1 MVNTSI
7 NHLPLEWIRVFEA
20 AGRLGSFTKAAD
32 EIGLTQAAVS
42 QRIRNLEDRLGAQLF
57 MRQPRGVLLTI
68 EGEAWLPYV
77 SNALQTL
84 GRSTDELFSKPLKKI
99 MISASASMVQLW
111 VIPRLS
117 ALEQRENYQ
126 VSVSTMS
133 IDPDFAKANAMLE
146 IRYGTGAW
154 PGMICAKLYQEELA
168 PMVTPGLLVGGKDW
182 RDLPKIAIS
191 GPRLGW
197 QEWAAQMNETVP
209 SAPTYRFDSFV
220 AGLAAAKAGLGVL
233 LGSVPL
239 CADVLD
245 QKQLCAIEGMGL
257 LQDASYWMAAKEGKV
272 PPKQWAALVAGLSK
286 SAT

>member
-1 MVNTSI
+1 MSVSSVN
-7 NHLPLEWIRVFEA
+7 NLPLEWIRVFEA

-57 MRQPRGVLLTI
+57 LRQPRGVLLTI

-77 SNALQTL
+77 SSALLTL

-99 MISASASMVQLW
+99 MISASASMAQLW
-111 VIPRLS
+111 VIPRLG
-117 ALEQRENYQ
+117 ALEKRENYQ
-126 VSVSTMS
+126 ISMSTMS

-146 IRYGTGAW
+146 IRYGAGAW
-154 PGMICAKLYQEELA
+154 PGMISTKLYQEELV
-168 PMVTPGLLVGGKDW
+168 PMAGPALLETASDW

-197 QEWAAQMNETVP
+197 QEWAAQMNEAVP
-209 SAPTYRFDSFV
+209 PPPTYRFDSFV

-239 CADVLD
+239 CQHALG
-245 QKQLCAIEGMGL
+245 QNQLRAIDGMGV
-257 LQDASYWMAAKEGKV
+257 LQDDSYWMAAKEGKV
-272 PPKQWAALVAGLSK
+272 PPKQWATLVAGLA
-286 SAT
+286 ATSR